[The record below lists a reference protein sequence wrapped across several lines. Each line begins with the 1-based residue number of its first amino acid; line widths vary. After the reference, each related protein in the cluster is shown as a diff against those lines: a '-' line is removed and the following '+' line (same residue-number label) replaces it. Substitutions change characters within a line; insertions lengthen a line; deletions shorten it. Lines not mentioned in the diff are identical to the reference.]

1 MTRRTYTVG
10 ERAIIVIGAAAG
22 KSEAEINDALKANA
36 KRGVF
41 RPVNPTS
48 LGMASR
54 YPTLPAAD
62 AQALWDHILHPKPL
76 GAT

>member
-10 ERAIIVIGAAAG
+10 ERAIIAIGAAAG
-22 KSEAEINDALKANA
+22 KSQAEINDALRVNA
-36 KRGVF
+36 KRGAF

-62 AQALWDHILHPKPL
+62 AQALWEHILHPKPL